1 MPRIRTGLV
10 VLLSGAL
17 CVTACGRSASTDEP
31 AGGGAI
37 GAGPA
42 TGTITMWAQGAE
54 AEQLPTLLKE
64 FQAAN
69 PDVKVNVTPIPW
81 SAAHNKY
88 QTAIAGGT
96 TPDIGQLGTT
106 WMGEFGAANALT
118 AAPGDLNAG
127 EFYPGSMKSAQVHG
141 GTLGI
146 PWYVDTPVLYY
157 RTDLAAKSGYQHPP
171 ATWDDF
177 KAMAKALQ
185 TKAGA
190 KFGVALAP
198 KDFQGFLPFAWSNG
212 AGLTSSDGTKWT
224 LDDPAMVEAVRFYQS
239 FFSEGIADRTPSTDA
254 GAYEAA
260 FVDGS
265 VPMFIGGPFEV
276 GQLNKAGGPGFAAK
290 YATAV
295 LPRAKSA
302 TSATSFVGGSNLVVF
317 KKSANPRAA
326 WKLIQFLSRPQTQV
340 AWYKATGDLP
350 SVRAAW
356 TDPALS
362 ADPKLAVF
370 GQQLRDVNAPP
381 ATVEWTQVQAAGDA
395 QMERVT
401 VSGNDPAQAMKA
413 LQANAASIGTGT

>member
-1 MPRIRTGLV
+1 MSRKRIGLI
-10 VLLSGAL
+10 VLLSGVL
-17 CVTACGRSASTDEP
+17 CVAACGRSAAKDETAP
-31 AGGGAI
+31 AGAI

-42 TGTITMWAQGAE
+42 TGTITIWAQGAE
-54 AEQLPTLLKE
+54 ADQLPAVLKQ

-69 PDVKVNVTPIPW
+69 PGVKVDVTPIPW

-106 WMGEFGAANALT
+106 WMGEFGAASAL
-118 AAPGDLNAG
+118 APVPSDLGAG
-127 EFYPGSMKSAQVHG
+127 PFYPGAVKSTQLRG
-141 GTLGI
+141 GTYGV

-157 RTDLAAKSGYQHPP
+157 RTDLAAKAGYHGPP

-185 TKAGA
+185 AKAGA

-212 AGLTSSDGTKWT
+212 AGLTSPDGTKWT
-224 LDDPAMVEAVRFYQS
+224 IDEPAMVQAVRYYQS
-239 FFSEGIADRTPSTDA
+239 FFTEGIADRTPSTDPL
-254 GAYEAA
+254 AYEAA
-260 FVDGS
+260 FVNGS

-276 GQLNKAGGPGFAAK
+276 GQLDKAGGAGFAGK

-295 LPRAKSA
+295 LPRG

-317 KKSANPRAA
+317 KKSANSSAA
-326 WKLIQFLSRPQTQV
+326 WQLIRFLSRPATQV

-350 SVRAAW
+350 SVQAAW
-356 TDPALS
+356 SDPAMS

-370 GQQLRDVNAPP
+370 GRQLQSVDAPP
-381 ATVEWTQVQAAGDA
+381 ATAEWTQVQSAGDA

-401 VSGNDPAQAMKA
+401 VSGADPAQAMKT
-413 LQANAASIGTGT
+413 LQAEAASIGTGA

>member
-1 MPRIRTGLV
+1 MSRMRSGLV
-10 VLLSGAL
+10 LLLSGVL
-17 CVTACGRSASTDEP
+17 CVGACGRATSKEETATS
-31 AGGGAI
+31 GAI

-81 SAAHNKY
+81 AAAHNKY

-106 WMGEFGAANALT
+106 WMGEFGAADAL
-118 AAPGDLNAG
+118 APVPSDLNAG
-127 EFYPGSMKSAQVHG
+127 AFYPGAVKSTQIRG
-141 GTLGI
+141 GTFGI

-157 RTDLAAKSGYQHPP
+157 RTDLAAKAGYPQPP
-171 ATWDDF
+171 ATWADF

-224 LDDPAMVEAVRFYQS
+224 LDDPAMVDAVRYYQS
-239 FFSEGIADRTPSTDA
+239 FFTEGIADRTPSTDP
-254 GAYEAA
+254 GAYEGA
-260 FVDGS
+260 FVNGS

-276 GQLNKAGGPGFAAK
+276 SQLNKAGGAGFAGK

-295 LPRAKSA
+295 LPRGK
-302 TSATSFVGGSNLVVF
+302 SATSFVGGSNLVVF
-317 KKSANPRAA
+317 KKSANSSAA
-326 WKLIQFLSRPQTQV
+326 WKLIRFLSQPQTQV
-340 AWYKATGDLP
+340 AWYKTTGDLP
-350 SVRAAW
+350 SVQAAW
-356 TDPALS
+356 TDPALGG
-362 ADPKLAVF
+362 DPKLAVF
-370 GQQLRDVNAPP
+370 GQQLKAVDAPP
-381 ATVEWTQVQAAGDA
+381 ATAEWTQVQSAGDA

-401 VSGNDPAQAMKA
+401 VSGDDPAQAMKS
-413 LQANAASIGTGT
+413 LQATADSIGTGA